1 MMNENKK
8 IPNKNFMILMLGR
21 IVSDTGTGVQAVVMP
36 LYIIDIG
43 GSAATVGLFTFLAL
57 IPALVIYPFAGVFG
71 DRLNR
76 KYIMIGADLL
86 SGGVILALAACSH
99 LGKMNLA
106 LLLSVQV
113 ISSLLY
119 GFFDPASKGMLPQL
133 IEGEKLIRAN
143 STVASLRTLT
153 GVLSPVIG
161 TVLYVKL
168 GITVLFL
175 INGISFLI
183 SGVCEVFIKYKH
195 VKRELVTGSAGFAAD
210 LSDGARFILRNKTIS
225 RMCIFFFIIF
235 ALIQPIFTVILPLFF
250 RTKLNYSD
258 TQYGYMQM
266 VFILGALVGSIL
278 VGTVFGKDKKVS
290 EPIFM
295 GCYILMG
302 TMLIFSVILFPT
314 SLSVIGKG
322 SMLYFALLSIVLGI
336 LSIACMLISVPVQA
350 FIQKV
355 TPNEY
360 MSRIFSI
367 VGMIT
372 KGGMPFG
379 ALIYGIILSRATIHW
394 TILFTTILMMMITIG
409 FLTTVL
415 NKIRGAK

>member
-8 IPNKNFMILMLGR
+8 ILNKNFMILMLGR

-43 GSAATVGLFTFLAL
+43 GSAATIGLFTFLAL
-57 IPALVIYPFAGVFG
+57 MPALVIYPFAGVFG

-76 KYIMIGADLL
+76 KSIMIGADLL
-86 SGGVILALAACSH
+86 SGVVILALAACSH

-113 ISSLLY
+113 IASLLY

-133 IEGEKLIRAN
+133 IQGEKLIRAN
-143 STVASLRTLT
+143 STVESLRTLT
-153 GVLSPVIG
+153 GLLSPVIG

-195 VKRELVTGSAGFAAD
+195 VKRKSVTGSAGFAAD
-210 LSDGARFILRNKTIS
+210 LSDGVRFILGNKIIS

-250 RTKLNYSD
+250 RTKLSYTD
-258 TQYGYMQM
+258 TQYGYLQM
-266 VFILGALVGSIL
+266 VFILGALIGSIL

-302 TMLIFSVILFPT
+302 TMLIFSVLLFPA

-322 SMLYFALLSIVLGI
+322 SMLYVALLSIVLGI

-379 ALIYGIILSRATIHW
+379 ALIYGMILSRSTIHW
-394 TILFTTILMMMITIG
+394 TMLITTILMMMITIG
-409 FLTTVL
+409 FLATVL
-415 NKIRGAK
+415 NRIRGAK